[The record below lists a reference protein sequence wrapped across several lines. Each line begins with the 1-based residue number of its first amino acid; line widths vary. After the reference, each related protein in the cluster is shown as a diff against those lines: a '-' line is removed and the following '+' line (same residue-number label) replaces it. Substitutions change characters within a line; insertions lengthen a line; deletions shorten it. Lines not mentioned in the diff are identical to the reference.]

1 MDDAAEVRTEEE
13 LDRSALVAYL
23 RPRLPLA
30 SAGDLEVRSLGG
42 GHSNLTY
49 LLRFGGDDGEEAVLR
64 RPPLGPILP
73 TAHDVAREFRV
84 LSALTKTD
92 VPAPEPYLLCE
103 DTAVIGAPFYVMER
117 RRGFIVRA
125 ALPAELAE
133 DTAARRAVSDGMV
146 DTLATLH
153 AVDWEAVG
161 LGDFGRPGGYLARQ
175 IRRWSGQWE
184 KSRTREVDVI
194 DRLTTWLGDHVPED
208 AGTAVVH
215 GDFKLDNV
223 MFACE
228 EPGRAVAVLDWE
240 MATIGDPLAD
250 LGYLLSYWP
259 EAGENLDIPTMP
271 LVTTMPG
278 FATRAELVALYEER
292 TGRSLCHLGFYRA
305 LALYKLAII
314 AEGIFSRFAAGQTS
328 DERFAPFGDTVP
340 RIAGEAWRLAQESD
354 REA

>member
-1 MDDAAEVRTEEE
+1 MEDTAEVRAEED
-13 LDRSALVAYL
+13 LPRGALAAYL

-30 SAGDLEVRSLGG
+30 GAGDLEVSRLGG

-49 LLRFGGDDGEEAVLR
+49 LLRFGDGAGEAVLR

-84 LSALTKTD
+84 LSALTTSA
-92 VPAPEPYLLCE
+92 VPVPEPYLFCE
-103 DTAVIGAPFYVMER
+103 DPTVIGAPFYVMER
-117 RRGFIVRA
+117 RRGFLVRSS
-125 ALPAELAE
+125 LPAELAE
-133 DTAARRAVSDGMV
+133 DVAARRAVSDGMV
-146 DTLATLH
+146 DTLAALH
-153 AVDWEAVG
+153 GVDWEAAG

-175 IRRWSGQWE
+175 VRRWSGQWARS
-184 KSRTREVDVI
+184 KTRDVEAV
-194 DRLTTWLGDHVPED
+194 DRLTSWLGDHLPED

-223 MFACE
+223 MFAPDD
-228 EPGRAVAVLDWE
+228 PGRAVAVLDWE

-259 EAGENLDIPTMP
+259 EAGEDFDVPTMP
-271 LVTTMPG
+271 LVTTLPG
-278 FATRAELVALYEER
+278 FATRAELVARYEEA
-292 TGRSLCHLGFYRA
+292 TGRPLGHLGFYRA

-328 DERFAPFGDTVP
+328 DGRFAPFGEIVP
-340 RIAGEAWRLAQESD
+340 RIAGEAWRLAQEANAHD
-354 REA
+354 